1 VENKFTLLFA
11 DYELCHHFVNYLV
24 KNRLPAIQGIQIL
37 SMAIE
42 KIRLFDSHLTPI
54 HADLCQLSLIAKMFN
69 TAIGFLDVDVTAIA
83 STDVRHRG
91 GGFLKVGS
99 DIFLRPQDSNQDAKY
114 FLLYYYYGGMIYTA
128 VKNYERALY
137 FFEVSISTPAFA
149 MSHIMLESYKKYI
162 MVSLILNGK
171 IVPIPKY
178 SSQVITRFMKPLSH
192 AYHET
197 ANAYLTGSSDEVR
210 SVINKYRDTFNRDT
224 NMGLVKQVR
233 ANFTIFSVLHSHS

>member
-1 VENKFTLLFA
+1 
-11 DYELCHHFVNYLV
+11 
-24 KNRLPAIQGIQIL
+24 
-37 SMAIE
+37 MAIE

-54 HADLCQLSLIAKMFN
+54 HADLCQLSLIAKVFN
-69 TAIGFLDVDVTAIA
+69 TAIDFLDVDVTAIA
-83 STDVRHRG
+83 STDVRTRVVKTTKQIN
-91 GGFLKVGS
+91 FVRFRFCL
-99 DIFLRPQDSNQDAKY
+99 LQDNNQDAKY

-128 VKNYERALY
+128 TKNYERALY
-137 FFEVSISTPAFA
+137 FFEVAISTPAFA

-178 SSQVITRFMKPLSH
+178 SPQVITRFMKPLSH

-224 NMGLVKQVR
+224 NMGLVKQVSTV
-233 ANFTIFSVLHSHS
+233 AS

>member
-1 VENKFTLLFA
+1 
-11 DYELCHHFVNYLV
+11 
-24 KNRLPAIQGIQIL
+24 LPAIQGIQIL
-37 SMAIE
+37 SIAIE
-42 KIRLFDSHLTPI
+42 KIRLFDSQLTPI
-54 HADLCQLSLIAKMFN
+54 HADLCQLSLCAKLFN
-69 TAIGFLDVDVTAIA
+69 TAISFLDIDVTAIA
-83 STDVRHRG
+83 STDVSNPPEKKHRVRI
-91 GGFLKVGS
+91 LTS
-99 DIFLRPQDSNQDAKY
+99 LNSQDNNQDAKY

-210 SVINKYRDTFNRDT
+210 NVINKYRETFNRDT
-224 NMGLVKQVR
+224 NMGLVKQV
-233 ANFTIFSVLHSHS
+233 NFALAHVI